1 MRGGV
6 PFGSSVVRNSKKRS
20 RSRELQS
27 SSARGMPGAVAEGRA
42 RSCRHP
48 RVGAAPKP
56 RDGRSSSRSFGALP
70 NPEHSSSGGGE
81 KRGGM
86 VGGGGCG
93 VGLRGRAEQC
103 GKSSE
108 RIQSERRLRAGE
120 GGGGLQGGAVLC
132 FVFTDLSSGLR
143 WSVRSLSAM
152 QAMLNL
158 PVPQSSSSGC
168 CAVPRLRVGLLGV
181 GAGGQRSALC
191 SSSPSAV
198 CYKCTYRLCSWLVG
212 V

>member
-1 MRGGV
+1 MR
-6 PFGSSVVRNSKKRS
+6 
-20 RSRELQS
+20 E
-27 SSARGMPGAVAEGRA
+27 E
-42 RSCRHP
+42 
-48 RVGAAPKP
+48 
-56 RDGRSSSRSFGALP
+56 
-70 NPEHSSSGGGE
+70 
-81 KRGGM
+81 
-86 VGGGGCG
+86 
-93 VGLRGRAEQC
+93 
-103 GKSSE
+103 
-108 RIQSERRLRAGE
+108 LRADSKRAPSPCGR